1 MRMVDAIGGPL
12 VANLLSRQQLRSI
25 LHFYFTFWAST
36 AYVPFVPI
44 GGVDRELFFDDAVSN
59 QALIALRR
67 FIFDFIEIERFEPDT
82 PQIWQWERN
91 IET

>member
-1 MRMVDAIGGPL
+1 
-12 VANLLSRQQLRSI
+12 
-25 LHFYFTFWAST
+25 
-36 AYVPFVPI
+36 VPFVPI

-59 QALIALRR
+59 QALIDLRR
-67 FIFDFIEIERFEPDT
+67 FIVDFIERFEPDT